1 VIYVVKQPSKKE
13 AKNKEK
19 KTKKAEKGKPV
30 APKVPWRNIHI
41 ITNGAQFRIV
51 KSDATPLELREIC
64 RTIIKALGGQ
74 I

>member
-1 VIYVVKQPSKKE
+1 MTKPKI
-13 AKNKEK
+13 
-19 KTKKAEKGKPV
+19 KTKKKKTEVEKAV
-30 APKVPWRNIHI
+30 VPKVPWRNIHI